1 MESKEGRTKL
11 YTTHYQIAVGGVAIV
26 VALVAW
32 AVANSALAFAA
43 AIVGLYALHLMSIRF
58 ILEAHREQQA
68 TLEGQWS
75 FLRKLVGPA
84 IESGLRLE
92 LPVGLRGKSAA
103 PKPKRD
109 SNTVEQAKAARPAAA
124 PIMSS
129 ASGGGSQAATATL
142 VRPDT
147 KAVAS
152 PAEPNPA
159 AKEVES
165 APERPGP
172 DSNVP
177 VPRHFALGTVAL
189 VRKML
194 TPAEVARVLLEQ
206 RRRPDARFA
215 ALAVDLGL
223 LTKTQREEL
232 LLAQQEGLFT
242 DAEMRDA
249 RRRLQEFRQS
259 AVTAMSETE

>member
-1 MESKEGRTKL
+1 MESREGRKTL
-11 YTTHYQIAVGGVAIV
+11 YTTHYQVAVGGVAVV

-32 AVANSALAFAA
+32 AIANSALAFAA

-92 LPVGLRGKSAA
+92 LPAALRAKGSPAGATKSGK
-103 PKPKRD
+103 
-109 SNTVEQAKAARPAAA
+109 ARARGNAVRQAAA
-124 PIMSS
+124 PVTSTTF
-129 ASGGGSQAATATL
+129 GGGSQAATATL
-142 VRPDT
+142 VRPEAKPSVSTRDS
-147 KAVAS
+147 KL
-152 PAEPNPA
+152 A
-159 AKEVES
+159 AKQTES
-165 APERPGP
+165 APARAGN
-172 DSNVP
+172 NVP

-215 ALAVDLGL
+215 ALAVDIGL

-242 DAEMRDA
+242 DAEMREA

-259 AVTAMSETE
+259 AVTAMSEAE

>member
-1 MESKEGRTKL
+1 M
-11 YTTHYQIAVGGVAIV
+11 
-26 VALVAW
+26 
-32 AVANSALAFAA
+32 
-43 AIVGLYALHLMSIRF
+43 
-58 ILEAHREQQA
+58 
-68 TLEGQWS
+68 
-75 FLRKLVGPA
+75 
-84 IESGLRLE
+84 
-92 LPVGLRGKSAA
+92 
-103 PKPKRD
+103 
-109 SNTVEQAKAARPAAA
+109 
-124 PIMSS
+124 
-129 ASGGGSQAATATL
+129 
-142 VRPDT
+142 
-147 KAVAS
+147 
-152 PAEPNPA
+152 
-159 AKEVES
+159 ES
-165 APERPGP
+165 APERP

-177 VPRHFALGTVAL
+177 IPRHFALGTVAL

-259 AVTAMSETE
+259 AVTAMSEAE

>member
-1 MESKEGRTKL
+1 MESKEGRTRL

-103 PKPKRD
+103 PKSKRD

-152 PAEPNPA
+152 PPEPNPA

-165 APERPGP
+165 APERP

-177 VPRHFALGTVAL
+177 IPRHFALGTVAL

-259 AVTAMSETE
+259 AVTAMSEAE

>member
-1 MESKEGRTKL
+1 MESKEGRKRL
-11 YTTHYQIAVGGVAIV
+11 YTTHYQVAVSGVAVV

-58 ILEAHREQQA
+58 ILEAHREQRV

-92 LPVGLRGKSAA
+92 LPAGLRAKSPA
-103 PKPKRD
+103 PKSTRGGV
-109 SNTVEQAKAARPAAA
+109 SGAGGRAVNTAPAPAE
-124 PIMSS
+124 SS
-129 ASGGGSQAATATL
+129 GFGGGSQAATATL
-142 VRPDT
+142 VRPGT
-147 KAVAS
+147 KVS
-152 PAEPNPA
+152 PSTSDPNPA
-159 AKEVES
+159 AKEAETVPS
-165 APERPGP
+165 RA
-172 DSNVP
+172 DCNVP

-206 RRRPDARFA
+206 RRRPEARFA
-215 ALAVDLGL
+215 ALAVDIGL

-259 AVTAMSETE
+259 TLTAMSEAQ